1 MPGSDIWIAP
11 LIRLPDSPARPSFF
25 TARAARFALIFLL
38 IEFLDEFV
46 FGAREAAW
54 PLIRADL
61 GLSYAQIG
69 LLLGVPNLVSNL
81 IEPFLAILGDVWRR
95 RVLVLGGGVIFA
107 GSLLLTALSRDAGL
121 LMVSFIT
128 LYPASGAFVSLSQ
141 ATLMDL
147 APARREQNMARWTF
161 AGSVGVVGGSLA
173 LAAAASLGLDWRGL
187 FVVLALLT
195 LAVLAA
201 AWRVPYDGVRGKGGA
216 STSSASV
223 ARTGAS
229 TGSATDTPPEL
240 VEGRPGASTG
250 AASVTPPELAEGRPG
265 ASTSAASAT
274 PPELVEGRPGVSTSS
289 ASVALLAAGLMDA
302 LRALRRGEVWR
313 WLILLDCADLL
324 LDVLLGFLA
333 LYMVDVAGVTAGEAA
348 MAVAVWTGV
357 GLVGDLLLIPL
368 LERVRGLSYLRVSAA
383 VELLLFPAFLL
394 APGFW
399 PKLILLAALGFFNAG
414 WYAILQAGLYAAMP
428 GQSGTA
434 LAVKNVSGLAAGLI
448 PLALGLI
455 AQRFGLE
462 AALWLLLLGPLALLV
477 GLPRGGDGVAG

>member
-1 MPGSDIWIAP
+1 M
-11 LIRLPDSPARPSFF
+11 RV
-25 TARAARFALIFLL
+25 ARFALIFLL

-61 GLSYAQIG
+61 GLTYAQIG
-69 LLLGVPNLVSNL
+69 LLLSVPNLVSNL

-161 AGSVGVVGGSLA
+161 AGSVGVVGGPLA

-201 AWRVPYDGVRGKGGA
+201 AWRVPYDRVHGKGNASAWPGGQSATGVEDGA
-216 STSSASV
+216 SA
-223 ARTGAS
+223 GAS
-229 TGSATDTPPEL
+229 TGSATG
-240 VEGRPGASTG
+240 VEDGASAGASIGSATG
-250 AASVTPPELAEGRPG
+250 VEDG
-265 ASTSAASAT
+265 ASTSSAT
-274 PPELVEGRPGVSTSS
+274 GAVGGRGGIH
-289 ASVALLAAGLMDA
+289 LLAAGLLDA
-302 LRALRRGEVWR
+302 LAALRRGEVWR

-333 LYMVDVAGVTAGEAA
+333 LYMVDVAGATVGEAA

-368 LERVRGLSYLRVSAA
+368 LERVAGLRYLRVSAA
-383 VELLLFPAFLL
+383 VELILFPAFLL

-399 PKLILLAALGFFNAG
+399 PKLTLLAALGFFNAG
-414 WYAILQAGLYAAMP
+414 WYAILQAQLYAVMP

-462 AALWLLLLGPLALLV
+462 AALWFLLLGPLALLL
-477 GLPRGGDGVAG
+477 GLPRGGGTVTG